1 MTKQRIMV
9 LILHNFCSITKKKQN
24 VKSYS
29 ISWYN
34 IILSQT
40 PLFEVFLVPGLD
52 LW

>member
-1 MTKQRIMV
+1 MTRQRIME
-9 LILHNFCSITKKKQN
+9 LILHNFCSIKKKIKD

-29 ISWYN
+29 ISWY
-34 IILSQT
+34 ILSHT